1 MKTHLLFLTP
11 IAGLLKK
18 ALEPMFPQLS
28 IHTAAK
34 EEEIGDLIEDVDV
47 LMAFEISDE
56 LIKKASRL
64 KWIQLMTAGADHIA
78 MSSIRREVLITTS
91 RGVHAPQM
99 SEMAILFMLALG
111 RNLPKV
117 IRNQDLR
124 IWESWPGRLL
134 HRRKVGIL
142 GVGAIGTEIAR
153 KCKAFGMTVFGI
165 DMIKK
170 DLDIVDHFY
179 GPEDLI
185 QVISEVDYFVIA
197 APATP
202 QTQKMIGPK
211 ELSHMKPT
219 AFLINIGRGAIVD
232 EEALIHVLETK
243 QIAGAGLDTFCI
255 EPLPK
260 DNPLW
265 GMQNVIISSHMGGMG
280 DMFVKQVLPLLE
292 ENLRRFLQ
300 GERRNLVNLVER

>member
-1 MKTHLLFLTP
+1 M
-11 IAGLLKK
+11 A
-18 ALEPMFPQLS
+18 
-28 IHTAAK
+28 
-34 EEEIGDLIEDVDV
+34 VC
-47 LMAFEISDE
+47 LM
-56 LIKKASRL
+56 
-64 KWIQLMTAGADHIA
+64 
-78 MSSIRREVLITTS
+78 
-91 RGVHAPQM
+91 
-99 SEMAILFMLALG
+99 
-111 RNLPKV
+111 
-117 IRNQDLR
+117 
-124 IWESWPGRLL
+124 
-134 HRRKVGIL
+134 
-142 GVGAIGTEIAR
+142 
-153 KCKAFGMTVFGI
+153 
-165 DMIKK
+165 
-170 DLDIVDHFY
+170 
-179 GPEDLI
+179 
-185 QVISEVDYFVIA
+185 
-197 APATP
+197 PATP

-232 EEALIHVLETK
+232 EEALIHALKTK